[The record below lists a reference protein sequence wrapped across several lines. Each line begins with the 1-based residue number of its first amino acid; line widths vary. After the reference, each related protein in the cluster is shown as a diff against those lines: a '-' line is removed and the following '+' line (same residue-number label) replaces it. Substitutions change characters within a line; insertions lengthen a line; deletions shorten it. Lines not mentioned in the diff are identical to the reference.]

1 MSGCR
6 LLPIAGWMRNA
17 GTATRLI
24 MIPTAAAL
32 LSSFS
37 LSFCHFL
44 LINEVKSINERTSR
58 LLLGVIQDLIRWPWA
73 WATWLMRR
81 RLLKIWFWW
90 TLREKSEASV
100 VDRLLLYLL
109 RILISLWGVI
119 NYMLAA
125 LRSANLLANLVGVCN
140 VGDSYLADA
149 VPIGTLATSIALP
162 GLSLP
167 RGRPSIICGL
177 VRLDRGLLCVRIVG
191 LLIHSIHHQ
200 HEKRVILVIVVVAA
214 T

>member
-1 MSGCR
+1 
-6 LLPIAGWMRNA
+6 
-17 GTATRLI
+17 
-24 MIPTAAAL
+24 
-32 LSSFS
+32 
-37 LSFCHFL
+37 
-44 LINEVKSINERTSR
+44 
-58 LLLGVIQDLIRWPWA
+58 
-73 WATWLMRR
+73 
-81 RLLKIWFWW
+81 
-90 TLREKSEASV
+90 
-100 VDRLLLYLL
+100 
-109 RILISLWGVI
+109 
-119 NYMLAA
+119 MLAA

-162 GLSLP
+162 GLSLS
-167 RGRPSIICGL
+167 RGRPSIIRGL